1 MITCLIWRK
10 LFLRMYLC
18 HRCIDE
24 SFFYVSQF
32 GHYVK
37 EINRGD
43 LKIPRDPM
51 CQWVIYCHVKVLQDA
66 SVTCRSSIGNLAMII
81 YMSNFGV
88 GRDYATIAANIFFNN
103 FYKLYSPSSSHES
116 NQKLLKFNC

>member
-1 MITCLIWRK
+1 
-10 LFLRMYLC
+10 MYLC
-18 HRCIDE
+18 HWCIDE

-81 YMSNFGV
+81 YMSNLVLGV
-88 GRDYATIAANIFFNN
+88 IMRQLLQTFSSIIFINCIPQVQVTS
-103 FYKLYSPSSSHES
+103 LIRSYS
-116 NQKLLKFNC
+116 NLIVDWNLKHLDL